1 MKNRIEEL
9 LGRYW
14 EGETSLGEE
23 TELRD
28 LLAQADG
35 YEAEKSFFLGLSEVS
50 DIKEISLENP
60 AKRSGN
66 LLAFWLRIAA
76 GLLVL
81 MVAGISIYTQQR
93 KQAEREAYEQVMQ
106 AFSLI
111 QENMQKGTGNLEVLQ
126 DLQYLN
132 TPNEIFDIE
141 TK

>member
-1 MKNRIEEL
+1 MKNRIDEL
-9 LGRYW
+9 LERYW

-23 TELRD
+23 RELRD
-28 LLAQADG
+28 LLAKVAG
-35 YEAEKSFFLGLSEVS
+35 YEVEKSFFLGLSEIS
-50 DIKEISLENP
+50 NIKETGLENP

-66 LLAFWLRIAA
+66 HVAFWWRIAA
-76 GLLVL
+76 GFLVL

-106 AFSLI
+106 AFSII

-126 DLQYLN
+126 DLHYLN
-132 TPNEIFDIE
+132 TPIEIFDIE

>member
-1 MKNRIEEL
+1 MKNRIDEL
-9 LGRYW
+9 LERYW

-23 TELRD
+23 RELRD
-28 LLAQADG
+28 LMAKADG
-35 YEAEKSFFLGLSEVS
+35 YEAEKSFFLGLSEIS
-50 DIKEISLENP
+50 NINEISLENP

-66 LLAFWLRIAA
+66 LVAFWWRIAA
-76 GLLVL
+76 GFLVL

-111 QENMQKGTGNLEVLQ
+111 QENMQKGTVNLEVLQ
-126 DLQYLN
+126 DLHYLN

>member
-9 LGRYW
+9 LERYW
-14 EGETSLGEE
+14 EGETNLGEE
-23 TELRD
+23 RELRD
-28 LLAQADG
+28 LLAKAEG
-35 YEAEKSFFLGLSEVS
+35 YEAEKSFFLGLSEIS
-50 DIKEISLENP
+50 GIKEISLENQ
-60 AKRSGN
+60 AIRSGN
-66 LLAFWLRIAA
+66 LLAFWWRIAA
-76 GLLVL
+76 GFLVL
-81 MVAGISIYTQQR
+81 MVAGISIYNLQR

-106 AFSLI
+106 AFTLI

>member
-9 LGRYW
+9 LERYW

-23 TELRD
+23 RELRD
-28 LLAQADG
+28 LLAEAEG
-35 YEAEKSFFLGLSEVS
+35 YDAEKSFFLGLSEIS
-50 DIKEISLENP
+50 DIKEIALENP

-66 LLAFWLRIAA
+66 FVAFWWRIAA

-81 MVAGISIYTQQR
+81 LVAGISIYTQHR
-93 KQAEREAYEQVMQ
+93 NQAEREAYEQVMQ

-111 QENMQKGTGNLEVLQ
+111 QENMQKGTDNLEVLQ
-126 DLQYLN
+126 DLYYLN